1 MAAEICNSALKA
13 SYRFPNPISLTVI
26 NFQEV
31 LAAVKDGAEVAV
43 LCDLGDKF
51 ITEKVKTIFKKE
63 GLAKVHKFIIII
75 MFTLH
80 ISIAKGNKF
89 ENRYFH
95 LMTKVIH
102 LGDCNADLHL
112 SRQLHL
118 PFLSSSF

>member
-1 MAAEICNSALKA
+1 MVTTKYNVAAEICNSALKA

-63 GLAKVHKFIIII
+63 GITKVHIYYYYYVYLAHF
-75 MFTLH
+75 
-80 ISIAKGNKF
+80 NC
-89 ENRYFH
+89 E
-95 LMTKVIH
+95 
-102 LGDCNADLHL
+102 
-112 SRQLHL
+112 RQ
-118 PFLSSSF
+118 